1 MRAKLFTL
9 LCLVLITGIKLN
21 GQDFTFSQFQEM
33 PLLRNPAI
41 AGLFAGDIRI
51 QSAYRSQWL
60 SVTTPYK
67 TMAVSA
73 ETKIPAKYQDDFFT
87 ASLLVTNDVAGD
99 SRLSRLQILP
109 SINFLKSIN
118 DNNGYIA
125 LGFIGGLVQSQFDPT
140 KLTFDDQFQNGSFNP
155 LNPTSQTFSK
165 TSITYFDAS
174 VGMSYSDRIGENTKF
189 YLGGAYFHANKPK
202 VSFLDDKVLLKP
214 RSVINAGLSIETSEY
229 DNFYIFGDY
238 ISQAGNRQGLMG
250 LMYSH
255 IIGEYLEDDNV
266 SLSLGAF
273 YRWGDAVIPAIKLN
287 LYKVSLGISYDMNV
301 SKLSRASQLRGGYEF
316 TASYRSFLN
325 IRNTS
330 LNKVKCPVTF

>member
-165 TSITYFDAS
+165 TSVTYFDAS

-255 IIGEYLEDDNV
+255 IIGEYMEDDNV

>member
-1 MRAKLFTL
+1 MRIKIFLM
-9 LCLVLITGIKLN
+9 LCLVIMTGVKLN

-67 TMAVSA
+67 TMAISA

-238 ISQAGNRQGLMG
+238 ISQSGNRQGLMG

-255 IIGEYLEDDNV
+255 IIGEYMEDDNV

>member
-1 MRAKLFTL
+1 MRAKLFTF
-9 LCLVLITGIKLN
+9 LCLAVLSGIKLN

-67 TMAVSA
+67 TMAISA

-255 IIGEYLEDDNV
+255 IIGEYMEDDNV

>member
-9 LCLVLITGIKLN
+9 FCLVIITGIKLN

-255 IIGEYLEDDNV
+255 IIGEYMEDDNV

>member
-1 MRAKLFTL
+1 MRIKIFTF
-9 LCLVLITGIKLN
+9 LCLIALSGIKLN

-41 AGLFAGDIRI
+41 AGLFSGDIRI

-67 TMAVSA
+67 TMAISA

-255 IIGEYLEDDNV
+255 IIGEYMEDDNV

-287 LYKVSLGISYDMNV
+287 MYKVSLGISYDMNV

>member
-9 LCLVLITGIKLN
+9 ICVVLITGIKLN

-125 LGFIGGLVQSQFDPT
+125 LGFIGGLAQSQFDPT

-255 IIGEYLEDDNV
+255 IIGEYMEDDNV

>member
-1 MRAKLFTL
+1 MRIKIFTL
-9 LCLVLITGIKLN
+9 LCLAVLSGVKMN

-41 AGLFAGDIRI
+41 AGLFAGDIRL

-67 TMAVSA
+67 TMAISA
-73 ETKIPAKYQDDFFT
+73 ETKIPTRYQDDYFT

-155 LNPTSQTFSK
+155 LNPTSQTFNR

-189 YLGGAYFHANKPK
+189 YVGGAYFHANKPK

-255 IIGEYLEDDNV
+255 IIGQYMEDDNI

-287 LYKVSLGISYDMNV
+287 LHKVSLGISYDMNV

>member
-1 MRAKLFTL
+1 MRIKLFIV
-9 LCLVLITGIKLN
+9 LCLSVMSGIKMN

-41 AGLFAGDIRI
+41 AGLFAGDIRL

-67 TMAVSA
+67 TMAVSV
-73 ETKIPAKYQDDFFT
+73 ETKIPTRYQDDYFT

-99 SRLSRLQILP
+99 SRLSRLQLLP

-155 LNPTSQTFSK
+155 LNPTSQTFNR

-255 IIGEYLEDDNV
+255 IIGQYMEDDNI

-273 YRWGDAVIPAIKLN
+273 YRWGDAVIPAVKLN

-301 SKLSRASQLRGGYEF
+301 SKLARASQLRGGYEF

>member
-1 MRAKLFTL
+1 MRAKLFTF
-9 LCLVLITGIKLN
+9 LCLAVLSGIKLN

>member
-9 LCLVLITGIKLN
+9 LYPVLITGIKLN

-67 TMAVSA
+67 TMAISA

-140 KLTFDDQFQNGSFNP
+140 KLPFDYQFQNGPFNP

-255 IIGEYLEDDNV
+255 IIGEYMEDDNV

-325 IRNTS
+325 IRNTR

>member
-1 MRAKLFTL
+1 MRAKLFTF
-9 LCLVLITGIKLN
+9 LCLAVLSGIKLN

-67 TMAVSA
+67 TMAISA

-87 ASLLVTNDVAGD
+87 ASLLITNDVAGD

-255 IIGEYLEDDNV
+255 IIGEYMEDDNV

>member
-67 TMAVSA
+67 TMAISA

-255 IIGEYLEDDNV
+255 IIGEYMEDDNV

>member
-1 MRAKLFTL
+1 MRAKLFIL
-9 LCLVLITGIKLN
+9 LCLVILSGIKLS

-255 IIGEYLEDDNV
+255 IIGEYMEDDNV

>member
-1 MRAKLFTL
+1 MRAKLFAL

-202 VSFLDDKVLLKP
+202 VSFLDDKILLNS

>member
-9 LCLVLITGIKLN
+9 LCLAVLSGVKLS

-67 TMAVSA
+67 TMAISA

-174 VGMSYSDRIGENTKF
+174 VGMSYSDRIGQNTKF
-189 YLGGAYFHANKPK
+189 YIGGAYFHANKPK

-238 ISQAGNRQGLMG
+238 IHQGGNRQGLMG

-255 IIGEYLEDDNV
+255 IIGEYMEDDNV

-273 YRWGDAVIPAIKLN
+273 YRWGDAVIPSIKLN

-301 SKLSRASQLRGGYEF
+301 SKLARASQLRGGYEF
-316 TASYRSFLN
+316 TASFRSFLN

>member
-21 GQDFTFSQFQEM
+21 GQDFTVSQFQEM

-189 YLGGAYFHANKPK
+189 YVGGAYFHANKPK

-250 LMYSH
+250 MMYSH

>member
-1 MRAKLFTL
+1 MRVRIISLLFTA
-9 LCLVLITGIKLN
+9 VLMAVKLN

-41 AGLFAGDIRI
+41 AGLFEGDIRL

-67 TMAVSA
+67 TMAFSA
-73 ETKIPAKYQDDFFT
+73 ETKIPARYQDDFFT
-87 ASLLVTNDVAGD
+87 ASLMVTNDVAGD

-109 SINFLKSIN
+109 SVNFLKSIN

-140 KLTFDDQFQNGSFNP
+140 KLTFDDQFQNGAFNP

-189 YLGGAYFHANKPK
+189 YIGGAYFHANKPK

-214 RSVINAGLSIETSEY
+214 RSVINAGLNIETSEY

-238 ISQAGNRQGLMG
+238 IHQGGNRQGLMG

-255 IIGEYLEDDNV
+255 IIGEYMEDDNV

-287 LYKVSLGISYDMNV
+287 LYKVSLGVSYDMNV